1 LIKAS
6 TFSQLGEEDVFA
18 VWRKDSLRVKEK
30 LLSMRWENTWCIVN
44 FDGSSECVCPVGKL

>member
-18 VWRKDSLRVKEK
+18 VWRKDSFGVKEK